1 MHKLIIILRISQSPS
16 HRHGINTWVVGAGP
30 SSISILDSVQVHHE
44 HEWVLRIRIVHR
56 ARVLQYI
63 IRGRMRRPKHR
74 PRHMFIKAE
83 EGICILLRHLNR
95 NSRQLRI
102 IIVVVAQQRRW
113 SQGTVDSD

>member
-16 HRHGINTWVVGAGP
+16 HRRGINTWVVGAGP

-44 HEWVLRIRIVHR
+44 HE
-56 ARVLQYI
+56 RVLQYI
-63 IRGRMRRPKHR
+63 IRGRMRHPKHR

-95 NSRQLRI
+95 NNRQLRI